1 MSLLARP
8 RVLFSII
15 AALLLTILGIWFLKG
30 PLEIPPLQIDPSIEI
45 PIPGLDWSYPL
56 RATIIQQ
63 WIAMAV
69 ILGVAWFATRKMEVI
84 PGRMQALGETVVEG
98 LLNLCQSAAGAVNG
112 RRFFPIVATIF
123 LFVAGANLLGFIP
136 GTGTIFKV
144 VSAEE
149 EIHHYEEKYQGA
161 ELDSKLANLK
171 LYVLDENNNVPLGL
185 PFGGLIEGGFE
196 YESNGETT
204 QGWEIYGDQW
214 EEFHANNPELNAGHL
229 VPFLRPAN
237 TDVNTPFAIAVW
249 SFIFVEFWGITSLGL
264 FAYLGKFFNFGRLLR
279 GNIAFGLIDVFVGIV
294 DLISELVR
302 LLSFTFRLFGNVFAG
317 EILILMMSFFVPL
330 TFVIGVFFM
339 EVFFG
344 IIQAFIFAILTLIFG
359 ILAVSH
365 HGGEDHG
372 GGEHG
377 EAEAAAH

>member
-8 RVLFSII
+8 RVLFSLI
-15 AALLLTILGIWFLKG
+15 AALLLTVLGILFLKG
-30 PLEIPPLQIDPSIEI
+30 PLEIPPLQVDPIAEPFGY
-45 PIPGLDWSYPL
+45 PIRS
-56 RATIIQQ
+56 TVIQQ
-63 WIAMAV
+63 WIAMLV
-69 ILGVAWFATRKMEVI
+69 ILGVAWFATRRMDVI
-84 PGRMQALGETVVEG
+84 PGRMQAFAETVVEG

-149 EIHHYEEKYQGA
+149 EVHHYEEMYDGA
-161 ELDSKLANLK
+161 ELESKLSALK
-171 LYVLDENNNVPLGL
+171 LYVLDSSNNVPLGL
-185 PFGGLIEGGFE
+185 PFGVPIGGFE
-196 YESNGETT
+196 YELHGETT
-204 QGWEIYGDQW
+204 QGWEISGTEW

-229 VPFLRPAN
+229 VPVLRPAN

-249 SFIFVEFWGITSLGL
+249 SAIFVEFWGITSLGL
-264 FAYLGKFFNFGRLLR
+264 FTYLGKFFNFGRLLK
-279 GNIAFGLIDVFVGIV
+279 GDIAFGLIDVFVGFV

-365 HGGEDHG
+365 HGGGDHG

-377 EAEAAAH
+377 EAAAH

>member
-8 RVLFSII
+8 RMLFSIL
-15 AALLLTILGIWFLKG
+15 AVLLLTVVGVLYLKG
-30 PLEIPPLQIDPSIEI
+30 PLEIPPLQVDPFATIL
-45 PIPGLDWSYPL
+45 GYPL
-56 RATIIQQ
+56 RATVIQQ

-69 ILGVAWFATRKMEVI
+69 ILALAYIATRRMDVI
-84 PGRMQALGETVVEG
+84 PGRMQALAETVIEG
-98 LLNLCQSAAGAVNG
+98 LLNLCQSAAGAANG
-112 RRFFPIVATIF
+112 RRFFPVVATIF

-136 GTGTIFKV
+136 GTGTIYTV

-149 EIHHYEEKYQGA
+149 EIHHAEEAHKP
-161 ELDSKLANLK
+161 LPDVK
-171 LYVLDENNNVPLGL
+171 LYVLDGSNNIP
-185 PFGGLIEGGFE
+185 IGGFE
-196 YESNGETT
+196 YDLHGEAITD
-204 QGWEIYGDQW
+204 WAIYGDDW
-214 EEFHANNPELNAGHL
+214 EDFHASNPELNAGHL
-229 VPFLRPAN
+229 VPLLRPAN

-249 SFIFVEFWGITSLGL
+249 SAIFVEFWGVTSLGL
-264 FAYLGKFFNFGRLLR
+264 FTYLGKFINVGRLLR
-279 GNIAFGLIDVFVGIV
+279 GIFRLNVGDIAFGLIDVFVGFV
-294 DLISELVR
+294 DLVSELVR

-365 HGGEDHG
+365 HGGGDHES
-372 GGEHG
+372 GEHG
-377 EAEAAAH
+377 EVAAH

>member
-15 AALLLTILGIWFLKG
+15 AVLLLTVFGILFLRG
-30 PLEIPPLQIDPSIEI
+30 PLEIPTLQVDPIAEPL
-45 PIPGLDWSYPL
+45 GYPL
-56 RATIIQQ
+56 RATVIQQ
-63 WIAMAV
+63 WLAMVV
-69 ILGVAWFATRKMEVI
+69 ILGLAYIATRKMEVI
-84 PGRMQALGETVVEG
+84 PGRMQAAAETVVEA
-98 LLNLCQSAAGAVNG
+98 LLNLCQTAAGAANG
-112 RRFFPIVATIF
+112 QRFFPIVATIF

-136 GTGTIFKV
+136 GTGTIFTV
-144 VSAEE
+144 VPAEE
-149 EIHHYEEKYQGA
+149 EVHHA
-161 ELDSKLANLK
+161 EDIGEPLSEIKLFVLDSG
-171 LYVLDENNNVPLGL
+171 NNIPL
-185 PFGGLIEGGFE
+185 GGFE
-196 YESNGETT
+196 YELHGETET
-204 QGWEIYGDQW
+204 SFDIHGDEWEAFH
-214 EEFHANNPELNAGHL
+214 EENPDLNAGHL
-229 VPFLRPAN
+229 VPMLRPAN

-249 SFIFVEFWGITSLGL
+249 SFIFIEFWGITSLGL
-264 FAYLGKFFNFGRLLR
+264 FPYLGKFFNFGRLLK
-279 GNIAFGLIDVFVGIV
+279 GNIAFGLIDVFVGII

-302 LLSFTFRLFGNVFAG
+302 LVSFTFRLFGNVFAG

-365 HGGEDHG
+365 HGGEDQG

-377 EAEAAAH
+377 EAAAH

>member
-15 AALLLTILGIWFLKG
+15 AALLLTVFGILFLKG
-30 PLEIPPLQIDPSIEI
+30 PLEIPPLQIDPVAEPFGY
-45 PIPGLDWSYPL
+45 PIRS
-56 RATIIQQ
+56 TVIQQ

-69 ILGVAWFATRKMEVI
+69 ILIFAYFATRKMEVI
-84 PGRMQALGETVVEG
+84 PGRMQAFAETVVQA
-98 LLNLCQSAAGAVNG
+98 LLNLCQAAAGAANG
-112 RRFFPIVATIF
+112 RKFFPVVATIF

-136 GTGTIFKV
+136 GTGTIFTV

-149 EIHHYEEKYQGA
+149 EVHHYEEKYAGA
-161 ELDSKLANLK
+161 ELESKLANLK
-171 LYVLDENNNVPLGL
+171 LYVLDEDNNVPLGL
-185 PFGGLIEGGFE
+185 PFAGLLGGGFE
-196 YESNGETT
+196 YEFHGETI
-204 QGWEIYGDQW
+204 QGWEINGNEW
-214 EEFHANNPELNAGHL
+214 EEFQASNPELNAGHL

-237 TDVNTPFAIAVW
+237 TDVNTPFAIAFW

-264 FAYLGKFFNFGRLLR
+264 FAYLGKFFNFGRLLK
-279 GNIAFGLIDVFVGIV
+279 GDIAFGMIDIFVGFV

-330 TFVIGVFFM
+330 TFVVGVYFM

-344 IIQAFIFAILTLIFG
+344 IIQAFIFAILTLIFA
-359 ILAVSH
+359 ILAVTH
-365 HGGEDHG
+365 HGGEGHG
-372 GGEHG
+372 DGEH
-377 EAEAAAH
+377 EEAAAH

>member
-15 AALLLTILGIWFLKG
+15 AALLLTVFGILFLQG
-30 PLEIPPLQIDPSIEI
+30 HLEIPPLKIDPSIEI
-45 PIPGLDWSYPL
+45 PIPGLDWEYPL
-56 RATIIQQ
+56 RSTVIQQ
-63 WIAMAV
+63 WLAMAV
-69 ILGVAWFATRKMEVI
+69 ILGLTWFATRKMEVI
-84 PGRMQALGETVVEG
+84 PGRMQALAEAVVEG
-98 LLNLCQSAAGAVNG
+98 LLNLCQRAAGVANG

-136 GTGTIFKV
+136 GTGTFYKV
-144 VSAEE
+144 ISAEE
-149 EIHHYEEKYQGA
+149 EVHHYEEKYSGA
-161 ELDSKLANLK
+161 ELEKKLADLK
-171 LYVLDENNNVPLGL
+171 LYILDENNNVPVGL
-185 PFGGLIEGGFE
+185 PFGLPTGGFE
-196 YESNGETT
+196 YELGGETV
-204 QGWEIYGDQW
+204 QGWEIYGNQW
-214 EEFHANNPELNAGHL
+214 EDFHANNPDLNAGHL

-249 SFIFVEFWGITSLGL
+249 SAIFVEFWGVTSLGL
-264 FAYLGKFFNFGRLLR
+264 FSYLGKFFNFGRLLR
-279 GNIAFGLIDVFVGIV
+279 GNIPFGLIDVFVGFV

-359 ILAVSH
+359 ILAVTH

-372 GGEHG
+372 GEHH
-377 EAEAAAH
+377 EEAAAH

>member
-15 AALLLTILGIWFLKG
+15 AALLLTVFGILFLKG
-30 PLEIPPLQIDPSIEI
+30 PLEIPPLQVDPIAEPFGY
-45 PIPGLDWSYPL
+45 PIRS
-56 RATIIQQ
+56 TVIQQ

-69 ILGVAWFATRKMEVI
+69 ILIFAYFATRKMEVI
-84 PGRMQALGETVVEG
+84 PGRMQAFAETVVEA
-98 LLNLCQSAAGAVNG
+98 LLNLCRSAAGAANG
-112 RRFFPIVATIF
+112 RKFFPIVATIF

-136 GTGTIFKV
+136 GTGTVFKV

-149 EIHHYEEKYQGA
+149 EVHHYEEKYAGA
-161 ELDSKLANLK
+161 ELESKLADLK
-171 LYVLDENNNVPLGL
+171 LYVLDEDNNVPLGL
-185 PFGGLIEGGFE
+185 PFGLPIGGFE
-196 YESNGETT
+196 YEFHGETI
-204 QGWEIYGDQW
+204 QGWEINGNDW
-214 EEFHANNPELNAGHL
+214 EEFHASNPELNAGHL

-237 TDVNTPFAIAVW
+237 TDVNTPFAIAFW

-264 FAYLGKFFNFGRLLR
+264 FAYLGKFFNFGRLLK
-279 GNIAFGLIDVFVGIV
+279 GDIAFGMIDIFVGFV

-330 TFVIGVFFM
+330 TFVVGVYFM

-344 IIQAFIFAILTLIFG
+344 IIQAFIFAILTLIFA
-359 ILAVSH
+359 ILAVTH
-365 HGGEDHG
+365 HGGEGHG
-372 GGEHG
+372 DGEH
-377 EAEAAAH
+377 EEAAAH